1 MKSKILIYHNPRC
14 RKSREA
20 LDYLN
25 NSGIDYNLVLYLSNP
40 LSKITLENLLF
51 KLKIN
56 AIDLIRKNELLWKS
70 EFSKKKLTENEII
83 SIMLENPKLIER
95 PIIEN
100 ENSAVVGRPMPSNN
114 QSIIVNNIKI
124 ITLSLAMVSITII
137 KLVLSPVDPT
147 APTIIPAVAIAI
159 PTPTILIAP
168 F

>member
-1 MKSKILIYHNPRC
+1 LNSKISIYHNPRC

-25 NSGIDYNLVLYLSNP
+25 NSDINYNLVLYLSNP

-56 AIDLIRKNELLWKS
+56 AYDLVRKNELLWKS
-70 EFSKKKLTENEII
+70 EFSKKNLTENEII

-100 ENSAVVGRPMPSNN
+100 ENSAVIGRP
-114 QSIIVNNIKI
+114 IE
-124 ITLSLAMVSITII
+124 
-137 KLVLSPVDPT
+137 KLIDFLKKK
-147 APTIIPAVAIAI
+147 
-159 PTPTILIAP
+159 
-168 F
+168 